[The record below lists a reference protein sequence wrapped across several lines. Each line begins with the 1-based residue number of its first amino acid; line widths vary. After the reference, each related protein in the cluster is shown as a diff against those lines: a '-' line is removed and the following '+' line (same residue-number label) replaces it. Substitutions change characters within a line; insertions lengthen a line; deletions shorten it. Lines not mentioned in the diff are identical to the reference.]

1 LILRVL
7 QHRLQIAAA
16 LNGYTL
22 YLECHHPSARLT
34 AAKLFCISLGT
45 DGLDELA
52 ADVAGDQTKYVGQV
66 KRMGELYSRF
76 RPQRTE
82 PAMGAPVKH
91 PAGDV
96 AGSRY
101 SDSSSATAAA
111 SEVEEDEKVRETV
124 TVDAHDLFSQ
134 LTTLAYLGKREPRRG
149 LLFSIQEVSEG
160 TIRVWRN
167 WLAEQCESKTWT
179 DGEPVV
185 VHHDSFQAPSS
196 TNSGKGKARADSIT
210 VTGDMTNDPSILW
223 VNTRDDNVGIKFR
236 VKEKKWRRTNT
247 PLLYSSE
254 TEVAVSYEVE
264 FEGRSLTI
272 RCIVS

>member
-1 LILRVL
+1 M
-7 QHRLQIAAA
+7 
-16 LNGYTL
+16 
-22 YLECHHPSARLT
+22 T

-52 ADVAGDQTKYVGQV
+52 ADVMRDDAKPVGQV

-82 PAMGAPVKH
+82 PAVDVPVKH

-101 SDSSSATAAA
+101 SDSSFVAAAA
-111 SEVEEDEKVRETV
+111 SEMEEDENENVRETV

-160 TIRVWRN
+160 TIRVWRK

-185 VHHDSFQAPSS
+185 LHHDSFQAPSS
-196 TNSGKGKARADSIT
+196 TNSGKGKAGAESIT
-210 VTGDMTNDPSILW
+210 NTGDMTKDPSILW

-236 VKEKKWRRTNT
+236 VKEKKWRPTNT

-254 TEVAVSYEVE
+254 TEVTVSYEVE

-272 RCIVS
+272 RCILSCR